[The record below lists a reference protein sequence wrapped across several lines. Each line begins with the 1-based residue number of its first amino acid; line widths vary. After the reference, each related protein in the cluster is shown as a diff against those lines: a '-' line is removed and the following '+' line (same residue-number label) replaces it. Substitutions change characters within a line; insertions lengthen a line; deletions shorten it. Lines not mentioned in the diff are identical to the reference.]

1 MCAALLTAFRSEC
14 KPSDPGKQGVKQGEN
29 KGCKEQWSLLPWLLH
44 TCPRFLSS
52 YSHPLMT
59 NEIQTIHF
67 KEVCTLCLTFP
78 MTYVLKIQK
87 VFFQYGQPALHAS
100 LPSALHPSPVRA
112 WVTWGLLSP
121 GSASSSRLFSNGDAS
136 CLVLMWMGLNHMV
149 SLLLS
154 LTVLKNLVL
163 STLAANWSASI
174 VDSHHHQ
181 QVIFPLQAWL
191 LVMYRKSKWKCG
203 YDLAVLGHGE
213 FTSAQ
218 LVSESQRFFL
228 HPNFHRWKSWR
239 ES

>member
-1 MCAALLTAFRSEC
+1 MCNLELPSITPEFFVFLVSLEHAWTDWLLSEFTEKFWTSEC
-14 KPSDPGKQGVKQGEN
+14 LSCCALRISIGCNICHVQRNAVNRRIPFLKMSIRSDTEPTSIRPPAYPFVFTAAGATG
-29 KGCKEQWSLLPWLLH
+29 
-44 TCPRFLSS
+44 RF
-52 YSHPLMT
+52 
-59 NEIQTIHF
+59 
-67 KEVCTLCLTFP
+67 
-78 MTYVLKIQK
+78 
-87 VFFQYGQPALHAS
+87 
-100 LPSALHPSPVRA
+100 
-112 WVTWGLLSP
+112 P
-121 GSASSSRLFSNGDAS
+121 GSASSSRLFSIGDAC

-149 SLLLS
+149 SLS
-154 LTVLKNLVL
+154 LFLAVLKNLVL
-163 STLAANWSASI
+163 STLAANWSAPI

-218 LVSESQRFFL
+218 LFSESKRFFL